1 MTTQKAARASPELRR
16 APLSPRYRRNY
27 TTPRGTTSVIDARAK
42 RALSYAITAQ
52 LIRYDD
58 PRCAPT
64 LYDFPQKPLGGF
76 CVSARLHKDFE
87 RVSVAI
93 DCTPEPVLLA
103 VNLDHNFIQVPL
115 VGGLGAITPDL
126 AAICVP
132 NFVTQTRIASWLTV
146 MPRSASKSSMSRR
159 PRAKRW

>member
-1 MTTQKAARASPELRR
+1 
-16 APLSPRYRRNY
+16 
-27 TTPRGTTSVIDARAK
+27 VIDARAK

-64 LYDFPQKPLGGF
+64 LHEFPQKPLGGF
-76 CVSARLHKDFE
+76 CVSAQWHKDFE

-93 DCTPEPVLLA
+93 DCTLEPVLLPA
-103 VNLDHNFIQVPL
+103 NWDHNFIQVPL

-126 AAICVP
+126 GRNLCSKFRYPNSDCLMADRNAAFRQQILNVP
-132 NFVTQTRIASWLTV
+132 QAEGEAVVGPNGIANN
-146 MPRSASKSSMSRR
+146 
-159 PRAKRW
+159 